1 MTNGKNEPVPAGRPA
16 QFARPE
22 FSVERTSRGL
32 AREGVHSPEN
42 MNTKLVAAAILGL
55 GAYAFAQFGGQGEQS
70 GGGRR
75 FGSGIDTGQTG
86 GRCLVPGYRGTG
98 EEDVST
104 PRDIDR
110 SGFVYARVR
119 YHLQPWWRSETRE
132 VPWHHDYP
140 DGDTMFPTSLGR
152 LTTTY
157 TKPDSYQIVDIDSKE
172 LFQYPFVYMSEPG
185 YLNLLPADVKNLREY
200 LDRGGFL
207 LMDDFRG
214 NEFDNSQF
222 ENMVLQLRKLFPDR
236 EMQPVPATHRIFH
249 MVFDLDPKN
258 MLPPY
263 RMYNSG
269 DVQFFAISDPKG
281 NIQVMIDFNNDIS
294 EYWQA
299 LDVGQCSIHESATA
313 VELGV
318 NYAVYAMTH

>member
-1 MTNGKNEPVPAGRPA
+1 MKKKILAIVVLLL
-16 QFARPE
+16 
-22 FSVERTSRGL
+22 SVS
-32 AREGVHSPEN
+32 
-42 MNTKLVAAAILGL
+42 
-55 GAYAFAQFGGQGEQS
+55 AFAQFGGQFGVRR
-70 GGGRR
+70 GGGG
-75 FGSGIDTGQTG
+75 FFNGPTG
-86 GRCLVPGYRGTG
+86 GNCLVPGYRGTG
-98 EEDVST
+98 EEDLPT
-104 PRDIDR
+104 PRKIDH

-119 YHLQPWWRSETRE
+119 YHLQPYWRGE

-152 LTTTY
+152 LTTTD
-157 TKPDSYQIVDIDSKE
+157 TDFNSFQIVDIDSKE
-172 LFQYPFVYMSEPG
+172 LFKYPFVYMSEPG
-185 YLNLLPADVKNLREY
+185 FLNLLPADIKNLREY

-222 ENMVLQLRKLFPDR
+222 ENMHEQMQKLFPDR
-236 EMQPVPATHRIFH
+236 EMAPVPSTHPIFH
-249 MVFDLDPKN
+249 SFYDIDPKN

-269 DVQFFAISDPKG
+269 EPQFLGISDAKG
-281 NIQVMIDFNNDIS
+281 NLQVMIDFNNDIS

-299 LDVGQCSIHESATA
+299 LDVGQCSLHDAGLA